1 MSESDRRA
9 AVIAEACTW
18 LGTPYHHQARLKGA
32 GVDCAQI
39 LIAVYA
45 NTGMIDEFDTGYY
58 PPDWMLHRE
67 EERYLGFVLERAH
80 EVPEPQPGDIV
91 LYKFGRCFSHAGIVI
106 DWPQIIHSYRG
117 LGVVYGEGDNGV
129 FAGREHKFF
138 SLWGDK

>member
-1 MSESDRRA
+1 MSEAAQRA
-9 AVIAEACTW
+9 AVLAEARTW
-18 LGTPYHHQARLKGA
+18 LGTPYHHRARIKCA

-45 NTGMIDEFDTGYY
+45 SVGLIDEFDPGYY
-58 PPDWMLHRE
+58 PSDFMMHRD

-80 EVPEPQPGDIV
+80 EVHEPLPGDIV

-129 FAGREHKFF
+129 FSGREKKFF
-138 SLWGDK
+138 SLWYGK